1 MTLLDHINKVRALAN
16 QLVYLEIP
24 VKNED
29 VMTLLERL
37 SSSYEYLIAT
47 LETKQI
53 MELTMKYVMARL
65 MHEMLKR

>member
-53 MELTMKYVMARL
+53 MELTMKYVTARL